1 MLHNLGKWAALPSP
15 PNLPRLPTTHEQPCA
30 STALQARKR
39 HKSCPH
45 GTAIR
50 CAARRRSVRY
60 GGSAEEEEE
69 EAEGDGEEYGPNKE
83 IAMLE
88 LYSQSA
94 RGEAL
99 VVHADVGGEEVE
111 VLIYKGFSSSL
122 SYGTAPDPSKSV
134 LPAKAQI
141 KWIDRIKGPF
151 DPSNIEYIE
160 KGLTWENFEQFL
172 APK

>member
-15 PNLPRLPTTHEQPCA
+15 PKLPCLPTTHERPCA
-30 STALQARKR
+30 CTTLLARKQ
-39 HKSCPH
+39 HKSRPH
-45 GTAIR
+45 STAIR
-50 CAARRRSVRY
+50 CARRRRSVQY
-60 GGSAEEEEE
+60 GSSTEEEE
-69 EAEGDGEEYGPNKE
+69 EAEGDGEENGPNEE